1 VCSGGAGE
9 RASFGV
15 EYFFRGRRWAPL
27 TSGPPAHGAQVDGRI
42 RGADPMQ
49 RKHGKG
55 PEELLS
61 VMDRAREPNKT
72 RKLVMMF
79 RSAVAP

>member
-1 VCSGGAGE
+1 
-9 RASFGV
+9 
-15 EYFFRGRRWAPL
+15 
-27 TSGPPAHGAQVDGRI
+27 
-42 RGADPMQ
+42 MQ

-79 RSAVAP
+79 RSADAP